1 MEFSQIKFG
10 DVVSVTDI
18 RNTDLNITLLLGI
31 SNAKKMIP
39 SIANINGTDL
49 STYKIVKKNQ
59 FAYIPTTS
67 RNGDKVS
74 IAILK
79 EANECIV
86 SSSYITFEIVKP
98 DIIDADYLMLLF
110 GRPEFDRYARFNSW
124 GTAREVFSW
133 EDFCNM
139 TISIPSLDEQKKF
152 VNQINT
158 LKERLRHIEQ
168 LQRKL
173 MLCSQTMYKNI
184 LSMSDEVIKESI
196 LTNACTLIKSG
207 VKPFDG
213 EKRFLTTSD
222 VLFDSINEKADMISY
237 NNRPS
242 RANMSPTEQSLWFA
256 KMKNTKKYIF
266 IKENKMNNFIFSTGF
281 AGLKANDTFFY
292 WLWCFMLSEEFET
305 QKDALCNGTTQEAIN
320 EEGIR
325 NIYISYPVDI
335 NLVNDFSNQVKP
347 MFEYYQLLM
356 KEKVILSQIIEL
368 YISKI

>member
-1 MEFSQIKFG
+1 MELKSIKLKDCIFEV
-10 DVVSVTDI
+10 DA
-18 RNTDLNITLLLGI
+18 RNTNLEVNNLLGVTI
-31 SNAKKMIP
+31 NKVFIP
-39 SIANINGTDL
+39 SVANINGTDL
-49 STYKIVKKNQ
+49 SKYKIINKNQ
-59 FAYIPTTS
+59 FVCGLMQVS
-67 RNGDKVS
+67 RDEGVA
-74 IAILK
+74 IALYK
-79 EANECIV
+79 NNNRAIV
-86 SSSYITFEIVKP
+86 SPAYYVFEVISDIVLPEYLELIFCSS
-98 DIIDADYLMLLF
+98 
-110 GRPEFDRYARFNSW
+110 EFDREATFNAVGGVR
-124 GTAREVFSW
+124 GTLTW

-207 VKPFDG
+207 VNPFDG
-213 EKRFLTTSD
+213 EKKFLTTSD